1 MKKKLIVGLLLVVT
15 LLFASGCGS
24 ASTVSVDDPN
34 KIDITKMTSTEIVQ
48 KFVDAGFPI
57 GKVSEYTAAT
67 DPNKMLGRPNAY
79 IQKTDFAD
87 SRLQQVDPTY
97 DPSGDVNGGMVE
109 VFSND
114 TDANT
119 RIAYVH
125 SIVSS
130 PGLFFQYEYSYKNVY
145 FRVEGKLTPDQAA
158 QYGEAFKALTN
169 GQLPVPYVEV
179 LS

>member
-15 LLFASGCGS
+15 LLFATGCGS
-24 ASTVSVDDPN
+24 AATGSVDDPD
-34 KIDITKMTSTEIVQ
+34 KIDITKMSSTEIVQ

-57 GKVSEYTAAT
+57 GTVSEYTAAT

-79 IQKTDFAD
+79 SQKTDFAD
-87 SRLQQVDPTY
+87 TRLQQIDPTY
-97 DPSGDVNGGMVE
+97 DPTGTVTGGMIE
-109 VFSND
+109 VFNNE

-119 RIAYVH
+119 RVAYVH
-125 SIVSS
+125 SIVSA
-130 PGLFFQYEYSYKNVY
+130 PGIFFQYEYSYKNVY

-158 QYGEAFKALTN
+158 QYGEAFKALQN
-169 GQLPVPYVEV
+169 GELPVPYVEV